1 MAAKTPKMKRFFRI
15 TVYRGVNMDQEYEL
29 VVQVDA
35 AKNDTLAADQLVRQ
49 YLPFIKAETAKFIHR
64 FPVEGED
71 DELGIAMFAFHEA
84 VLRYETPRGAFLQY
98 AALHIR
104 HRLIDY
110 MRKEKRHAGGIS
122 LESSHDDEDSRTM
135 LDQLEDGHNELTRRE
150 DLSAA
155 QSEIGEFA
163 SQLLEFGLSLSDI
176 AENCPKQKRTLAACH
191 QALECAK
198 ENPEL
203 LEKLLATKRLPLGQ
217 LVQLSGLDKKTLER
231 HRKYLVAIFLAY
243 TNGFEIIR
251 GHLQQMSPQ
260 KGGRA

>member
-1 MAAKTPKMKRFFRI
+1 
-15 TVYRGVNMDQEYEL
+15 MDQEHKL

-110 MRKEKRHAGGIS
+110 MRKEKRHAGGVS
-122 LESSHDDEDSRTM
+122 LDYYDPDEEDSRTM
-135 LDQLEDGHNELTRRE
+135 LDRLGDGHNELARRE

-163 SQLLEFGLSLSDI
+163 AQLSEFGLSLSDI
-176 AENCPKQKRTLAACH
+176 AENCPKQKRTLSACH

-203 LEKLLATKRLPLGQ
+203 LEKLLATKRLPVGH
-217 LVQLSGLDKKTLER
+217 LVQLSGLDRKTLER

>member
-1 MAAKTPKMKRFFRI
+1 M
-15 TVYRGVNMDQEYEL
+15 NQEHEL
-29 VVQVDA
+29 AIQVDA

-84 VLRYETPRGAFLQY
+84 VLGYEKPRGAFLKY

-110 MRKEKRHAGGIS
+110 IRREKRHAGGIS
-122 LESSHDDEDSRTM
+122 LDQPDEDGDSRTK
-135 LDQLEDGHNELTRRE
+135 LDRLEDRHDELAQRQDRT
-150 DLSAA
+150 AA
-155 QSEIGEFA
+155 QAEIGEFA
-163 SQLLEFGLSLSDI
+163 VQLSDFGLSLSDI

-191 QALECAK
+191 QALDCAK
-198 ENPEL
+198 AHPEL
-203 LEKLLATKRLPLGQ
+203 LEKLLATKKLPLAQ
-217 LVQLSGLDKKTLER
+217 LVELSGLDKKTLER

-260 KGGRA
+260 KGGR